1 MHDDAHDVNQQMAL
15 YACLPYTY
23 IIIRVESAEGA
34 REHGSFNNTHWSR
47 LSRAP
52 LGAVK
57 WRFSREPQRPV
68 RPADGN

>member
-34 REHGSFNNTHWSR
+34 RERGSFNNTLVASQPRASR
-47 LSRAP
+47 RSQMALLQRATAP
-52 LGAVK
+52 
-57 WRFSREPQRPV
+57 SPTS
-68 RPADGN
+68 